1 MGAATGLLSG
11 GLFGR
16 RSSGG
21 GISGGFSLP
30 GGGGGLHEAGHFR
43 GYRDGGRWDKDL
55 GRWVVTGE
63 DGEELLV
70 ADDGTTRRLGVGG
83 PELVKVDKP
92 GVVIP
97 AKRA

>member
-11 GLFGR
+11 GLVGR
-16 RSSGG
+16 GGGG

-30 GGGGGLHEAGHFR
+30 GGGGGLHEAGHGLR
-43 GYRDGGRWDKDL
+43 GYRDGGRWDEDL
-55 GRWVVTGE
+55 GRWVMTGE
-63 DGEELLV
+63 DGEEFFI

-83 PELVKVDKP
+83 PELVKVDRP

-97 AKRA
+97 AK